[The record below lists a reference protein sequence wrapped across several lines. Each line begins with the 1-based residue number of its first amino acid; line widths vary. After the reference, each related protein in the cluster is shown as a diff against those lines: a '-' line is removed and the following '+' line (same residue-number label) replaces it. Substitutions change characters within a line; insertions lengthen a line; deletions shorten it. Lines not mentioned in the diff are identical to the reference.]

1 MIDEIEDVSLAFQ
14 SSVDYDKE
22 KIKSELDKLFS
33 HKVSHEKETTSLV
46 ERRDELIAWLNKNRL
61 PVKIDQNNV
70 INILDTVFI
79 QAPYD
84 LENCQS
90 TNEIILDKVRQLVQS
105 LPMKS

>member
-14 SSVDYDKE
+14 SSVDCDKE

-33 HKVSHEKETTSLV
+33 HKVYHEKETTSLV
-46 ERRDELIAWLNKNRL
+46 ERRNELIAWLNKNRL

-70 INILDTVFI
+70 INILDSVFI

-84 LENCQS
+84 LDNCQS